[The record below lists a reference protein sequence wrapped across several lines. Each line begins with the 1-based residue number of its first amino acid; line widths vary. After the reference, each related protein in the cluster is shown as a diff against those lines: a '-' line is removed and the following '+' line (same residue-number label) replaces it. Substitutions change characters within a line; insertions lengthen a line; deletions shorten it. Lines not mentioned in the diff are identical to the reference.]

1 MFNMDLK
8 KKKKNDFKLIINSN
22 NMASYAIAIKGA
34 FINLAMVTSLEL
46 FTFFREFTIINK
58 VAIYS
63 FFLFFFFF
71 F

>member
-1 MFNMDLK
+1 
-8 KKKKNDFKLIINSN
+8 
-22 NMASYAIAIKGA
+22 MASYAIAIKGA

-71 F
+71 LK